1 MSRYTQS
8 MTQALQQVDDRT
20 QEFDEAIKWEVK
32 IKGLPTF
39 YSDGKSRGEVKQA
52 LRKLL
57 KRPDDIESIER
68 TTPAEL
74 KKIRRG
80 QASGS
85 DPDDEDQ
92 ESEKVKEE

>member
-1 MSRYTQS
+1 MSRYTKS
-8 MTQALQQVDDRT
+8 MTDALQQVEDRT

-32 IKGLPTF
+32 IRGLPTF

-80 QASGS
+80 QAFRY
-85 DPDDEDQ
+85 
-92 ESEKVKEE
+92 